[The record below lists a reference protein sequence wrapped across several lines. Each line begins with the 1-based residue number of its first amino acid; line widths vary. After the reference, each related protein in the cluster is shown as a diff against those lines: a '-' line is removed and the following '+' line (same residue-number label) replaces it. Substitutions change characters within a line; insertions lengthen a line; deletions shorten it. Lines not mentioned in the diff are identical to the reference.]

1 MIRYRHKSYRGDG
14 MGIFKIT
21 FVGIRRRLPQIQKA
35 AFTTLVAVFF
45 VTAVLIFQ
53 ENMYQWQMSSN
64 KSRFGDWFICERSK
78 KEANEILSTHNYL
91 CEPVSAKSS
100 VELYDSEW
108 NETKLHIGS
117 MTDDFIK
124 QGRLKL
130 DEGRMPQNNDEI
142 AMDWNTLLKLGYAG
156 ELGQKITIYYYRAD
170 NINYESDQRIETYT
184 LVGIFQNYTNIWQN
198 GKMIPGALVTDEK
211 LNDFDYKID
220 NLYLYGFKDSIR
232 TSEYANVYKKI
243 KEDIRCET
251 VYNAAVYDYSPWK
264 SATVYMYMYVVVMVI
279 GILALSYQLIEYR
292 NTRRKSYNMFSQM
305 GMTKAGIRKMYITE
319 NAFILIPAGI
329 IGILLALAVGH
340 FTGQALEAKS
350 GYEFYRVNMEVI
362 IKSASSV
369 VIAVIVEE
377 LSGIISNIHFYRKK
391 AVSKKWV
398 SRPVHMRY
406 KKSRMNRHNLVRS
419 VSSRFIR
426 KDGALMAVGIRLF
439 ALCICGVIIFSAL
452 KIQNAFKEYKS
463 NDSVP
468 DIYGYIDVNQ
478 DKTALFMNYWYYLKD
493 YNNLPLKSMNYTGEI
508 TSRND
513 MSEYVSKQRIR
524 YNIHFDKI
532 KELVEAG
539 NMWDWNDAIKVND
552 SDSIGRSL
560 GFINMGQS
568 KYLKD
573 PNNNILE
580 GFSKEFIDELM
591 EINGINSV
599 SYSAFESERSW
610 FWDSQNYEKM
620 QTFTFH
626 SENDSY
632 HNEHLPDYGDRYLFS
647 TEYAQPTKELYNRLE
662 KYIDKEYV
670 DYEAFKEG
678 KQVVLFLRNLP
689 DGGYDDTINAGDT
702 LYYNYYQVSTDTY
715 DKVSSK
721 SYYYYFPYEEAF
733 AEAKAGNKKNDDE
746 LIEMEIDYD
755 ACVAPQVAA
764 VVKVTDEVIE
774 DFKGIIPAFGYYTS
788 IASINMAQQA
798 VDRQKDVM
806 ERYLGQELS
815 PDMDFE
821 LSYNQISINYDLAST
836 FSATNNKIGVYFN
849 NNDISYD
856 SNVDVKNTYR
866 TQLINSILQ
875 YGITIISMIVVHL
888 LIMAIVVR
896 NRMDRRYDK
905 IKLLHGLGM
914 RRGKIVRICMAEA
927 LRESLWCVIT
937 MPLILLMEL
946 LMYAEFVR
954 KL

>member
-1 MIRYRHKSYRGDG
+1 MNVL
-14 MGIFKIT
+14 KIT
-21 FVGIRRRLPQIQKA
+21 FKSIRRRFSQIWKA
-35 AFTTLVAVFF
+35 ALTTLVAVFF

-398 SRPVHMRY
+398 SRQVHMRY

-599 SYSAFESERSW
+599 SYSTFESERSW
-610 FWDSQNYEKM
+610 FWDAQDYEKM

-626 SENDSY
+626 RENGSY
-632 HNEHLPDYGDRYLFS
+632 NNEHLPDYGDRYLFS
-647 TEYAQPTKELYNRLE
+647 TEYAQPTKELYNKLE

-670 DYEAFKEG
+670 DYEAFEEG

-689 DGGYDDTINAGDT
+689 DGGYDDTIHAGDT

-715 DKVSSK
+715 EKFSNK

-733 AEAKAGNKKNDDE
+733 AKAKAGNKKDDDE
-746 LIEMEIDYD
+746 LIEMEINYD

-815 PDMDFE
+815 SDMDFE

-875 YGITIISMIVVHL
+875 YGITIIAMIIVQL
-888 LIMAIVVR
+888 LIMAIIVR

>member
-1 MIRYRHKSYRGDG
+1 M
-14 MGIFKIT
+14 
-21 FVGIRRRLPQIQKA
+21 
-35 AFTTLVAVFF
+35 
-45 VTAVLIFQ
+45 
-53 ENMYQWQMSSN
+53 
-64 KSRFGDWFICERSK
+64 
-78 KEANEILSTHNYL
+78 
-91 CEPVSAKSS
+91 
-100 VELYDSEW
+100 
-108 NETKLHIGS
+108 
-117 MTDDFIK
+117 
-124 QGRLKL
+124 
-130 DEGRMPQNNDEI
+130 
-142 AMDWNTLLKLGYAG
+142 
-156 ELGQKITIYYYRAD
+156 
-170 NINYESDQRIETYT
+170 
-184 LVGIFQNYTNIWQN
+184 
-198 GKMIPGALVTDEK
+198 
-211 LNDFDYKID
+211 
-220 NLYLYGFKDSIR
+220 
-232 TSEYANVYKKI
+232 
-243 KEDIRCET
+243 
-251 VYNAAVYDYSPWK
+251 
-264 SATVYMYMYVVVMVI
+264 
-279 GILALSYQLIEYR
+279 
-292 NTRRKSYNMFSQM
+292 
-305 GMTKAGIRKMYITE
+305 
-319 NAFILIPAGI
+319 
-329 IGILLALAVGH
+329 
-340 FTGQALEAKS
+340 
-350 GYEFYRVNMEVI
+350 
-362 IKSASSV
+362 
-369 VIAVIVEE
+369 
-377 LSGIISNIHFYRKK
+377 
-391 AVSKKWV
+391 
-398 SRPVHMRY
+398 
-406 KKSRMNRHNLVRS
+406 
-419 VSSRFIR
+419 
-426 KDGALMAVGIRLF
+426 
-439 ALCICGVIIFSAL
+439 CICMVIIFSSL
-452 KIQNAFKEYKS
+452 KIQNAFKEYKN
-463 NDSVP
+463 NDNMP

-946 LMYAEFVR
+946 LMYVEFVR

>member
-1 MIRYRHKSYRGDG
+1 MNV
-14 MGIFKIT
+14 FKIT
-21 FVGIRRRLPQIQKA
+21 FKSIRRRFPQIWKA
-35 AFTTLVAVFF
+35 ALTTLVAVFF

-78 KEANEILSTHNYL
+78 KEANEILSTHDYL
-91 CEPVSAKSS
+91 CDPVSAKSS

-117 MTDDFIK
+117 MTDDFVK

-142 AMDWNTLLKLGYAG
+142 AMDWNTLLKLGYSG
-156 ELGQKITIYYYRAD
+156 ELGQEITIYYYRAD
-170 NINYESDQRIETYT
+170 KINYESERRSETYT

-198 GKMIPGALVTDEK
+198 GKMIPGALVTDDK

-232 TSEYANVYKKI
+232 TSDYANVYKKI

-264 SATVYMYMYVVVMVI
+264 STTVYMYMYMVVMVI

-292 NTRRKSYNMFSQM
+292 NTRRKSYNMFRQM

-329 IGILLALAVGH
+329 IGILLALAAGH

-362 IKSASSV
+362 IKSAGSV
-369 VIAVIVEE
+369 VIAVIIEE

-391 AVSKKWV
+391 SISKKRA
-398 SRPVHMRY
+398 SRPVHMLY
-406 KKSRMNRHNLVRS
+406 KKSHINSHNLVRT
-419 VSSRFIR
+419 VSSRFMR

-463 NDSVP
+463 NDSLP

-493 YNNLPLKSMNYTGEI
+493 YNNLPQKSMSNNGEI
-508 TSRND
+508 TSRYD
-513 MSEYVSKQRIR
+513 MSDYVRKQRIR

-552 SDSIGRSL
+552 NDSIGRSL

-568 KYLKD
+568 KYLKN

-599 SYSAFESERSW
+599 SYSTFESERSW
-610 FWDSQNYEKM
+610 FWDSQDYEKM

-626 SENDSY
+626 SDNESY

-647 TEYAQPTKELYNRLE
+647 TEYAQPTKELYSKLE

-715 DKVSSK
+715 KEFSDK

-733 AEAKAGNKKNDDE
+733 AKAKAGNKKDDDE
-746 LIEMEIDYD
+746 LIEMEINYD

-764 VVKVTDEVIE
+764 VVRVTDEVME
-774 DFKGIIPAFGYYTS
+774 DFKGIIPTFGYYTS

-798 VDRQKDVM
+798 VDRQREVM

-815 PDMDFE
+815 PEMDFE
-821 LSYNQISINYDLAST
+821 LSYNQISIKYDLVST

-849 NNDISYD
+849 NNDISYG
-856 SNVDVKNTYR
+856 SNVDIKNTYR

-875 YGITIISMIVVHL
+875 YGITIIAMIVMQL
-888 LIMAIVVR
+888 LIMAIVIR
-896 NRMDRRYDK
+896 NRINRRK
-905 IKLLHGLGM
+905 EKMKLLHSLGM
-914 RRGKIVRICMAEA
+914 RRGKIVSVCMLEA
-927 LRESLWCVIT
+927 LRESVWCVIT
-937 MPLILLMEL
+937 MPLLLLMEL
-946 LMYAEFVR
+946 LMFTGFVR

>member
-1 MIRYRHKSYRGDG
+1 MNVL
-14 MGIFKIT
+14 KIT
-21 FVGIRRRLPQIQKA
+21 FKSIRRRFSQIWKA
-35 AFTTLVAVFF
+35 ALTTLVAVFF

-478 DKTALFMNYWYYLKD
+478 DKRLLELQKKYDYEKIRLHNIRLKLERANIFIGLILGILFFIVLIFLLFRRYKKHKN
-493 YNNLPLKSMNYTGEI
+493 EI
-508 TSRND
+508 L
-513 MSEYVSKQRIR
+513 ELEE
-524 YNIHFDKI
+524 KI
-532 KELVEAG
+532 KGYIPRCDRV
-539 NMWDWNDAIKVND
+539 
-552 SDSIGRSL
+552 
-560 GFINMGQS
+560 
-568 KYLKD
+568 YL
-573 PNNNILE
+573 
-580 GFSKEFIDELM
+580 
-591 EINGINSV
+591 
-599 SYSAFESERSW
+599 
-610 FWDSQNYEKM
+610 
-620 QTFTFH
+620 
-626 SENDSY
+626 
-632 HNEHLPDYGDRYLFS
+632 RY
-647 TEYAQPTKELYNRLE
+647 
-662 KYIDKEYV
+662 
-670 DYEAFKEG
+670 
-678 KQVVLFLRNLP
+678 
-689 DGGYDDTINAGDT
+689 
-702 LYYNYYQVSTDTY
+702 
-715 DKVSSK
+715 
-721 SYYYYFPYEEAF
+721 
-733 AEAKAGNKKNDDE
+733 
-746 LIEMEIDYD
+746 
-755 ACVAPQVAA
+755 
-764 VVKVTDEVIE
+764 
-774 DFKGIIPAFGYYTS
+774 
-788 IASINMAQQA
+788 
-798 VDRQKDVM
+798 
-806 ERYLGQELS
+806 
-815 PDMDFE
+815 
-821 LSYNQISINYDLAST
+821 
-836 FSATNNKIGVYFN
+836 KIYPF
-849 NNDISYD
+849 
-856 SNVDVKNTYR
+856 
-866 TQLINSILQ
+866 Q
-875 YGITIISMIVVHL
+875 
-888 LIMAIVVR
+888 
-896 NRMDRRYDK
+896 
-905 IKLLHGLGM
+905 
-914 RRGKIVRICMAEA
+914 
-927 LRESLWCVIT
+927 
-937 MPLILLMEL
+937 
-946 LMYAEFVR
+946 
-954 KL
+954 

>member
-1 MIRYRHKSYRGDG
+1 MNVL
-14 MGIFKIT
+14 KIT
-21 FVGIRRRLPQIQKA
+21 FKSIRRRFSQIWKA
-35 AFTTLVAVFF
+35 ALTTLVAVFF

-580 GFSKEFIDELM
+580 GFSKGFIDELM

-610 FWDSQNYEKM
+610 FWDAQDYEKM

-626 SENDSY
+626 PENGSY
-632 HNEHLPDYGDRYLFS
+632 NNEHLPDYGDRYLFS
-647 TEYAQPTKELYNRLE
+647 TEYAQPTKELYNKLD

-670 DYEAFKEG
+670 DYEAFEEG

-689 DGGYDDTINAGDT
+689 DGGYDDTIHAGDT

-715 DKVSSK
+715 EKFSNK

-733 AEAKAGNKKNDDE
+733 AKAKAGNKKDDDE
-746 LIEMEIDYD
+746 LIEMEINYD

-815 PDMDFE
+815 SDMDFE

-875 YGITIISMIVVHL
+875 YGITIIAMIVVQL
-888 LIMAIVVR
+888 LIMAIIVR

>member
-1 MIRYRHKSYRGDG
+1 MNVL
-14 MGIFKIT
+14 KIT
-21 FVGIRRRLPQIQKA
+21 FKSIRRRFSQIWKA
-35 AFTTLVAVFF
+35 ALTTLVAVFF

-599 SYSAFESERSW
+599 SYSTFESERSW
-610 FWDSQNYEKM
+610 FWDAQDYEKM

-626 SENDSY
+626 RENGSY
-632 HNEHLPDYGDRYLFS
+632 NNEHLPDYGDRYLFS
-647 TEYAQPTKELYNRLE
+647 TEYAQPTKELYSRLE

-670 DYEAFKEG
+670 DYEAFEEG

-715 DKVSSK
+715 EKFSNK

-733 AEAKAGNKKNDDE
+733 AKAKAGNKKDDDE
-746 LIEMEIDYD
+746 LIEMEINYD

-821 LSYNQISINYDLAST
+821 LSYNQISINYNLAST

-875 YGITIISMIVVHL
+875 YGITIIAMIVVQL
-888 LIMAIVVR
+888 LIMAIIVR

>member
-1 MIRYRHKSYRGDG
+1 MNVL
-14 MGIFKIT
+14 KIT
-21 FVGIRRRLPQIQKA
+21 FKSIRRRFPQIWKA
-35 AFTTLVAVFF
+35 ALTTLVAVFF

-580 GFSKEFIDELM
+580 GFSKGFIDELM

-610 FWDSQNYEKM
+610 FWDAQDYEKM

-626 SENDSY
+626 PENGSY
-632 HNEHLPDYGDRYLFS
+632 NNEHLPDYGDRYLFS
-647 TEYAQPTKELYNRLE
+647 TEYAQPTKELYNKLE

-670 DYEAFKEG
+670 DYEAFEEG

-689 DGGYDDTINAGDT
+689 DGGYDDTIHAGDT

-715 DKVSSK
+715 EKFSNK

-733 AEAKAGNKKNDDE
+733 AKAKAGNKKDDDE
-746 LIEMEIDYD
+746 LIEMEINYD

-815 PDMDFE
+815 SDMDFE

-875 YGITIISMIVVHL
+875 YGITIIAMIVVQL
-888 LIMAIVVR
+888 LIMAIIVR

>member
-1 MIRYRHKSYRGDG
+1 MNVL
-14 MGIFKIT
+14 KIT
-21 FVGIRRRLPQIQKA
+21 FKSIRRRFSQIWKA
-35 AFTTLVAVFF
+35 ALTTLVAVFF

-599 SYSAFESERSW
+599 SYSTFESERSW
-610 FWDSQNYEKM
+610 FWDAQDYEKM

-626 SENDSY
+626 RENGSY
-632 HNEHLPDYGDRYLFS
+632 NNEHLPDYGDRYLFS
-647 TEYAQPTKELYNRLE
+647 TEYAQPTKELYNKLE

-670 DYEAFKEG
+670 DYEAFEEG

-689 DGGYDDTINAGDT
+689 DGGYDDTIHAGDT

-715 DKVSSK
+715 EKFSNK

-733 AEAKAGNKKNDDE
+733 AKAKAGNKKDDDE
-746 LIEMEIDYD
+746 LIEMEINYD

-815 PDMDFE
+815 SDMDFE

-875 YGITIISMIVVHL
+875 YGITIIAMIIVQL
-888 LIMAIVVR
+888 LIMAIIVR